1 MQTQTKPTNGT
12 NGTTRAPA
20 QPPPLNVAPLPAPV
34 HIPSHTPSAQP
45 APSTPAPA
53 AAPETTPAPAPVVTM
68 TDAPY
73 SWTVTAIDENGFSE
87 MFTVR
92 AVSAA
97 GFYARVQQVKSNLID
112 LGYKP
117 APTRGT
123 AASAPASTSEQ
134 PPVCGIHKTPMVK
147 RQSQRGSFWACPQK
161 LDTGEFCPYRPK
173 Q

>member
-12 NGTTRAPA
+12 KGTPA
-20 QPPPLNVAPLPAPV
+20 PLNVAPLPAPV
-34 HIPSHTPSAQP
+34 HIPSHTPA
-45 APSTPAPA
+45 PAPA
-53 AAPETTPAPAPVVTM
+53 AAPETKPAPILEM
-68 TDAPY
+68 HEAPY
-73 SWTVTAIDENGFSE
+73 SWNCTAIDPNGFSE

-92 AVSAA
+92 AVSAE
-97 GFYARVQQVKSNLID
+97 GFYARVAQMKSNLVD

-123 AASAPASTSEQ
+123 PASAPAPTATSE
-134 PPVCGIHKTPMVK
+134 PAPICGIHKTPMIK
-147 RQSQRGSFWACPQK
+147 RTGARGTFYSCPQK